1 MKMKTQ
7 QYSLEYYQSK
17 KNYKEW
23 KQLGEKVF
31 NKYFPTLTGNWKEDK
46 SNWRWIMYDRYNDKP
61 NETLKQAAKEYKK
74 SILQDYYNVDDMKGW
89 WDLDLT
95 EIDKLEDDSKIKP
108 QHYKSNN
115 DVIQFC
121 LDNELTFCEA
131 NVVKYVVRWK
141 KKNGVED
148 LRKAIE
154 YINRLI
160 AFEAKQMNLN

>member
-1 MKMKTQ
+1 MKTQ

-31 NKYFPTLTGNWKEDK
+31 NKYFPTLKGNWKEDK

-160 AFEAKQMNLN
+160 AFEAKQNES